1 MQDGGLTD
9 LTAIARRIIR
19 ASRPFGQIS
28 INQTYRSYI
37 TLMEVCHA

>member
-1 MQDGGLTD
+1 M
-9 LTAIARRIIR
+9 TAIARRINPRFPPIR
-19 ASRPFGQIS
+19 AIS